1 MYKYILTHMSM
12 KKYDPKT
19 RLTVTIDKDV
29 LRRAK
34 KVAEEKRIP
43 VSRLVENFLKFFSEP
58 YVYCFKCGE
67 RFEVKEAELCPKCGW
82 MICPKCK
89 ACGCNLS
96 RETSVAVFYMRKVC
110 EELFLER

>member
-1 MYKYILTHMSM
+1 MNTSRAKLTI
-12 KKYDPKT
+12 
-19 RLTVTIDKDV
+19 TIDKKI
-29 LRRAK
+29 LNEAK
-34 KVAEEKRIP
+34 KLAVKKHIP
-43 VSRLVENFLKFFSEP
+43 ISRLVENYLSFFVKPKF
-58 YVYCFKCGE
+58 YCFKCG
-67 RFEVKEAELCPKCGW
+67 FNFNGSNAKICPKCGW